1 MIFRD
6 YIQTAI
12 HWINNRDTRSP
23 GKAKLTMTRTL
34 QWTQTKQKEVIQLK
48 TSDTKELP
56 TTRELAWVYQ
66 IKTEREKQVQFWD
79 NWWSPS
85 TSGSF
90 EKKNENYV
98 R

>member
-34 QWTQTKQKEVIQLK
+34 QWTQTKQKEAIQLK

-56 TTRELAWVYQ
+56 TTRELAWV
-66 IKTEREKQVQFWD
+66 
-79 NWWSPS
+79 
-85 TSGSF
+85 
-90 EKKNENYV
+90 
-98 R
+98 